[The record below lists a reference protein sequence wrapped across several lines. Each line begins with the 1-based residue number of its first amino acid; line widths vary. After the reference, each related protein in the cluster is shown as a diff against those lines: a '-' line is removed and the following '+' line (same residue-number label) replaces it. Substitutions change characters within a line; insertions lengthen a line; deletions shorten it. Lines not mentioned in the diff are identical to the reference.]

1 MCYLL
6 QAAGLYFL
14 LVPSMFL
21 SLAAV
26 NFFYKTCNNPVFS
39 FEKILKEKNLFLK
52 KAQPKQ
58 YKWKHEF
65 SQSLWLFP
73 LKLTHLL

>member
-1 MCYLL
+1 
-6 QAAGLYFL
+6 
-14 LVPSMFL
+14 MFL

-39 FEKILKEKNLFLK
+39 FEKTLKEKPCSK

-65 SQSLWLFP
+65 SQRLWLFP

>member
-1 MCYLL
+1 
-6 QAAGLYFL
+6 
-14 LVPSMFL
+14 VL
-21 SLAAV
+21 STSSSRIVFSPGTIHVFKLAAV

-39 FEKILKEKNLFLK
+39 FEKILKEKPVLK

-73 LKLTHLL
+73 SN